1 MGPSCRAPPT
11 GGSCAGVSGPSR
23 MSATELVGS
32 VLEGSMKR
40 SACAAALLL
49 GLGLLAAPAAHAA
62 APARPFD
69 FDGNGYRDLAVAA
82 PGLQVGAVQDAGGVV
97 ALPASAAGVSRR
109 EKVVTQSSRGVPGA
123 SESGDLFGASV
134 TSADF
139 DRDGFADLAVGQ
151 PGEAVGALA
160 GAGGV
165 TVVYGSP
172 HGLDTRRS
180 AAFSS
185 PSAASAN
192 SRFGTALAA
201 GDLDRDGFPDLAVG
215 APFDDIGQGQDADF
229 HPSGT
234 VTVLHGGP
242 DGIRST
248 GAVVLHRQGLPDF
261 DVSFGEALAV
271 GDLDLDGGDDLVVGS
286 RGARFTDEGFAGSV
300 SYCPGRAGGPTGCS
314 RLVKSPQYAGL
325 SSLSVGNVSG
335 DARPEVVVGVP
346 NRNED
351 DHGSVK
357 VLRMRAGSPLA
368 VSRELTLT
376 QGSAGVPGAD
386 EPGDAF
392 GRSVALADIDRGG
405 YADLGVGAPGEE
417 GGRGRVIVIPGA
429 RGGYRTTGS
438 FTYSQRSR
446 GIPGAAEAGDAFGT
460 AVTMVDH
467 DRDRRP
473 DLAVGAFGENHSAG
487 AVTLLPGSGTRFAT
501 GRSRTLGLATLGYA
515 DPASASFGA
524 VLGKVR

>member
-1 MGPSCRAPPT
+1 MIATCQLRTWGVHVRRAACGAVLALGLSLSAPP
-11 GGSCAGVSGPSR
+11 V
-23 MSATELVGS
+23 
-32 VLEGSMKR
+32 
-40 SACAAALLL
+40 
-49 GLGLLAAPAAHAA
+49 AHAA

-69 FDGNGYRDLAVAA
+69 FDGNGFRDLVVGA
-82 PGLQVGAVQDAGGVV
+82 PGLQVGSVRDAGGVV
-97 ALPASAAGVSRR
+97 VLPASARGVSQR
-109 EKVVTQSSRGVPGA
+109 ERVVTQSSRGVRGA
-123 SESGDLFGASV
+123 SEPGDGFGTSV

-139 DRDGFADLAVGQ
+139 DRDGYADLAVGQ
-151 PGEAVGALA
+151 PGEGLGTALA
-160 GAGGV
+160 GAGRV

-172 HGLDTRRS
+172 HGLDTTRS
-180 AAFSS
+180 TGFSA
-185 PSAASAN
+185 PSGVTAN
-192 SRFGTALAA
+192 SQFGTAVVA
-201 GDLDRDGFPDLAVG
+201 GDLNRDGFPDLAVG
-215 APFDDIGQGQDADF
+215 APLADIDQSQDTDF

-234 VTVLHGGP
+234 VTVLLGGP
-242 DGIRST
+242 DGISKA

-261 DVSFGEALAV
+261 DVSFGQALAV
-271 GDLDLDGGDDLVVGS
+271 GDLDRDGGDDLVVGS
-286 RGARFTDEGFAGSV
+286 RGARFVDEGFAGSV
-300 SYCPGRAGGPTGCS
+300 SYCPGRAGGPTACT
-314 RLVKSPQYAGL
+314 RLVTSATYAGL

-346 NRNED
+346 NRQED

-357 VLRMRAGSPLA
+357 VLRLQAGSPLT

-392 GRSVALADIDRGG
+392 GRSVALADIDRDG
-405 YADLGVGAPGEE
+405 YADLAVGAPGEDQQ
-417 GGRGRVIVIPGA
+417 RGRVTVIHGA

-438 FTYSQRSR
+438 FTYSQKSR

-460 AVTMVDH
+460 AVTLVDH

-473 DLAVGAFGENHSAG
+473 DLAVGAFGENHFAG

-515 DPASASFGA
+515 HPASASFGA
-524 VLGKVR
+524 ALGKVR